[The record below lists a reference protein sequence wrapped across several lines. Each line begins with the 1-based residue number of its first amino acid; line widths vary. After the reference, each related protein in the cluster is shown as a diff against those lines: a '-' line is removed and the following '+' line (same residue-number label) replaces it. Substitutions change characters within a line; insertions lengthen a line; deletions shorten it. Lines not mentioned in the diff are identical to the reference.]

1 MLVACIYWN
10 TVKNKDELSFYQA
23 AELIQK
29 LAKNQPLH
37 KFLLLTNK
45 VILNNLN
52 WNSNVQII
60 QIESNGK
67 LAKKLLEVI
76 QFKKQIQLFQPQIII
91 HCNEII
97 PFKNSI
103 PQILYF
109 HLQSTKKEKSKCFN
123 IQKIIVNHLHSK
135 EQLIDDFEVEE
146 NKIEILH
153 LPPSSGFKPLP
164 LQETSIIKDSY
175 ADSREYFLYIIT
187 SENNEQFITVLK
199 AFSQFKKWQKS
210 SMKLIVVSRFT
221 QLSNINK
228 EKLDSYKFKE
238 DVVIVEQP
246 NDEQYAK
253 ILASAYA
260 TIYLSQNCNLNLPW
274 FEILQT
280 HQPLI
285 TSDLNEIKE
294 IARDAALFVNDNN
307 VDDVAAQM
315 QSIYKDENLRS
326 KLINKAKS
334 IAEAHLQSNS
344 IDKFWQIIQKAV
356 QV

>member
-1 MLVACIYWN
+1 MLIACTYWVN
-10 TVKNKDELSFYQA
+10 NKNNNELGFYQA
-23 AELIQK
+23 VQHVQLLAQK
-29 LAKNQPLH
+29 QPTI
-37 KFLLLTNK
+37 KFFLYSNYINSKDFNGT
-45 VILNNLN
+45 NNL
-52 WNSNVQII
+52 QII
-60 QIESNGK
+60 VINSTSKLGK
-67 LAKKLLEVI
+67 KYLEIV
-76 QFKKQIQLFQPQIII
+76 QFKKQLQSIRLNIVIHFNDIVSLNTIAPQLAFLYQP
-91 HCNEII
+91 
-97 PFKNSI
+97 PSKNNI
-103 PQILYF
+103 LNYLKLNRILVTNYHYKQILLDKY
-109 HLQSTKKEKSKCFN
+109 L
-123 IQKIIVNHLHSK
+123 VN
-135 EQLIDDFEVEE
+135 E
-146 NKIEILH
+146 NKVEVIFPASSEH
-153 LPPSSGFKPLP
+153 FKALPFEK
-164 LQETSIIKDSY
+164 TSLVKDSF
-175 ADSREYFLYIIT
+175 ADGREYFLYIIT
-187 SENNEQFITVLK
+187 SEYNEQFITVLK

-228 EKLDSYKFKE
+228 EKLDTYKFKE

-280 HQPLI
+280 QQPLI
-285 TSDLNEIKE
+285 TSDLIEIKE
-294 IARDAALFVNDNN
+294 ITRDAALFVNDNN

-326 KLINKAKS
+326 MLINKAKYIS
-334 IAEAHLQSNS
+334 EAHLQSNS